1 MYHKVKSYIEEH
13 HMINHGDVVLAGVS
27 GGGDSMAM
35 LDMLRKYSQEVPFS
49 LCAVHVH
56 HGIRGEEA
64 DRDEALVQDTCR
76 SWGIPFLSYH
86 YPVLELSKKWKMG
99 TEETGRKVRQE
110 AFARAKQ
117 DFRKLQG
124 EAVSRKL
131 EDGANPLEYRI
142 ALAHNENDAA
152 ETLIHNLCRG
162 TGLKGL
168 AGILPVRDGII
179 RPVLC
184 LNKQEIVNY
193 LMEEHI
199 PYITDSTNLTEEY
212 TRNRIRHRI
221 LPLLENEIN
230 QGSIRHMA
238 ETAQLAAQAE
248 EYLSRQGA
256 LLVEK
261 YGQKR
266 ENGMLLSEEFW
277 QKEPVVSSYGVLG
290 VFEQLAGRRKDFTA
304 VHIKSTAGLLAL
316 QVGRQ
321 ISLPYGLKAQR
332 TYGGIF
338 IGKMESRQ
346 LETPEMQELLIPGRT
361 FFRENPFFTQIILN
375 QGQKIEE
382 KAYTKWLDY
391 DRIKQE
397 LSIRTR
403 RPGDFLIVDEAGSH
417 KKLNRYFI
425 DEKIP
430 SEERDKIPLLVAGS
444 EVLWVV
450 GGRINENYKITPR
463 TRRILEI
470 QYQGGKDNHE

>member
-1 MYHKVKSYIEEH
+1 MES
-13 HMINHGDVVLAGVS
+13 
-27 GGGDSMAM
+27 
-35 LDMLRKYSQEVPFS
+35 
-49 LCAVHVH
+49 
-56 HGIRGEEA
+56 RGEEA

-76 SWGIPFLSYH
+76 SWGIPFCSYH

-117 DFRKLQG
+117 DFRELQG

-131 EDGANPLEYRI
+131 ENGANPLEYRI

-290 VFEQLAGRRKDFTA
+290 VFEQLAGRRK
-304 VHIKSTAGLLAL
+304 VL
-316 QVGRQ
+316 Q
-321 ISLPYGLKAQR
+321 P
-332 TYGGIF
+332 F
-338 IGKMESRQ
+338 I
-346 LETPEMQELLIPGRT
+346 
-361 FFRENPFFTQIILN
+361 
-375 QGQKIEE
+375 
-382 KAYTKWLDY
+382 
-391 DRIKQE
+391 
-397 LSIRTR
+397 
-403 RPGDFLIVDEAGSH
+403 
-417 KKLNRYFI
+417 
-425 DEKIP
+425 
-430 SEERDKIPLLVAGS
+430 
-444 EVLWVV
+444 
-450 GGRINENYKITPR
+450 
-463 TRRILEI
+463 
-470 QYQGGKDNHE
+470 

>member
-117 DFRKLQG
+117 DFRELQG

-346 LETPEMQELLIPGRT
+346 LETTEMQELLIPGRT
-361 FFRENPFFTQIILN
+361 FFRENHRQAAFSARFCC
-375 QGQKIEE
+375 
-382 KAYTKWLDY
+382 
-391 DRIKQE
+391 
-397 LSIRTR
+397 
-403 RPGDFLIVDEAGSH
+403 FL
-417 KKLNRYFI
+417 
-425 DEKIP
+425 
-430 SEERDKIPLLVAGS
+430 
-444 EVLWVV
+444 
-450 GGRINENYKITPR
+450 
-463 TRRILEI
+463 
-470 QYQGGKDNHE
+470 